1 MCQQDTKKE
10 IAKIREIGEVIKE
23 NLSIPNYQRPYKW
36 SLKNITQLLNDLYF
50 HFENGEKIYR
60 VGSVVIHKNKDEML
74 DIVDGQQRLISISL
88 ILYLLEKDPKDNQ
101 KSDDYFR
108 KNYPLLEQ
116 KLSHSISVGNLVKN
130 KIAVEQFIKE
140 RVKDKQKFANY
151 ILKTCEFVY
160 IELDN
165 IDEAF
170 QFFDAQNA
178 RGKSLAPYD
187 LLKAYHLRELKAD
200 QETIYQCVENWEKA
214 VDADTANL
222 KQVISETLFRLRRWH
237 KYYYAETFSNK
248 YIDIFKG
255 VNADK
260 KYPYVIQ
267 QLASLSLYKMYQ
279 TFPMRVHRRFSQINF
294 QSTQPIVNGELF
306 FHYIEHYR
314 ESYIFLF
321 NKPNGFLNNSD
332 IFKNEFTEMRKSCGL
347 LDFIDSYKGSG
358 RVGDGYVKNLFQC
371 LVMLY
376 YDKFAQENLVQA
388 VEKCFKWCYRIRL
401 MQGRVD
407 FRTIE
412 REVWS
417 DNSLFLYLMRIDN
430 SKDIFDFSI
439 DRYEKSK
446 ELYIDEE
453 LAKLLGKYEG

>member
-1 MCQQDTKKE
+1 MSQQDTEKE
-10 IAKIREIGEVIKE
+10 IAKIRKIEEVIKE
-23 NLSIPNYQRPYKW
+23 NLSIPDYQRPYKW
-36 SLKNITQLLNDLYF
+36 SVKNITQLLNDLYF
-50 HFENGEKIYR
+50 NFENGEKIYR
-60 VGSVVIHKNKDEML
+60 VGAVVIHTYEEKKENHEPKIKF
-74 DIVDGQQRLISISL
+74 DIVDGQQRLISLSV
-88 ILYLLEKDPKDNQ
+88 ILYLLTND
-101 KSDDYFR
+101 SI
-108 KNYPLLEQ
+108 PLLSEH
-116 KLSHSISVGNLVKN
+116 LSHSISADNLVKN

-140 RVKDKQKFANY
+140 RVKNKQKFANY

-160 IELDN
+160 IELDH

-200 QETIYQCVENWEKA
+200 KDTIYQCVENWEKA

-267 QLASLSLYKMYQ
+267 QLASLALYKMYQ

-332 IFKNEFTEMRKSCGL
+332 IFKNEFKEMGKSCGL

-376 YDKFAQENLVQA
+376 YDKFGQENLVQA

-430 SKDIFDFSI
+430 SNDIFDFSI

-446 ELYIDEE
+446 EVYIDEE

>member
-10 IAKIREIGEVIKE
+10 IAKIREIGEIIKE
-23 NLSIPNYQRPYKW
+23 KLFIPDYQRPYKW
-36 SLKNITQLLNDLYF
+36 SVKNITQLLNDLYF

-116 KLSHSISVGNLVKN
+116 KLSHSISVDNLVKN

-200 QETIYQCVENWEKA
+200 KDTIYQCVENWEKA

-237 KYYYAETFSNK
+237 RYYYAETFSNK

-267 QLASLSLYKMYQ
+267 QLASLALYKMYQ

-332 IFKNEFTEMRKSCGL
+332 IFKNEFKEMRKSCGL

-376 YDKFAQENLVQA
+376 YDKFGQENLVQA

-446 ELYIDEE
+446 EVYIDEE
-453 LAKLLGKYEG
+453 LARLLGKYEG

>member
-1 MCQQDTKKE
+1 MSQQDTEKE
-10 IAKIREIGEVIKE
+10 IAKIRKIEEVIKE
-23 NLSIPNYQRPYKW
+23 NLSIPDYQRPYKW
-36 SLKNITQLLNDLYF
+36 SVKNITQLLNDLYF
-50 HFENGEKIYR
+50 NFENGEKIYR
-60 VGSVVIHKNKDEML
+60 VGAVVIHTYEEKKENHEPKIKF
-74 DIVDGQQRLISISL
+74 DIVDGQQRLISLSV
-88 ILYLLEKDPKDNQ
+88 ILYLLTND
-101 KSDDYFR
+101 STF
-108 KNYPLLEQ
+108 PLLSEH
-116 KLSHSISVGNLVKN
+116 LSHSISVDNLVKN

-237 KYYYAETFSNK
+237 KYHYAENFTNK
-248 YIDIFKG
+248 DIDIFKG
-255 VNADK
+255 ANADK
-260 KYPYVIQ
+260 KYPYIAQ
-267 QLASLSLYKMYQ
+267 QLDGLTLYKLYKSM
-279 TFPMRVHRRFSQINF
+279 PMLVDSRFSKINF
-294 QSTQPIVNGELF
+294 QSTQPIINGELF

-321 NKPNGFLNNSD
+321 NKSNGFLNNRD
-332 IFKNEFTEMRKSCGL
+332 IFKKEFKKMGKECGL
-347 LDFIDSYKGSG
+347 LDFIDSYKGSY

-376 YDKFAQENLVQA
+376 YDKFGQENLVQA

-401 MQGRVD
+401 MKTRIYYS
-407 FRTIE
+407 RIE
-412 REVWS
+412 EEVWS
-417 DNSLFLYLMRIDN
+417 DHSLFLHLIRADTPREFLEFILDENY
-430 SKDIFDFSI
+430 KVDFNV
-439 DRYEKSK
+439 D
-446 ELYIDEE
+446 EL
-453 LAKLLGKYEG
+453 KTLLNREGKGNE